1 MGEARRL
8 IKNTGIIAVGGMATK
23 LVQFLLLPLYTSVL
37 PPTEYGAV
45 DYLNTIALFC
55 VPVASLLMDEALF
68 RFLIDC
74 KTEEDRRRAV
84 TATVGVLALGCV
96 LFAALMGV
104 LELVFHPD
112 SFWWIVGLVY
122 AGTMLQMV
130 SALLRGFGDTMGYSL
145 ANFLASAVMIVLN
158 VLLIAVFR
166 WGVEGMLSATII
178 AQGGVALVF
187 AVRKRVW
194 RLIDLRALD
203 RAYMSRLLRYSI
215 PLIPNKVS
223 WTIINMLDRLVI
235 MVTLGPGAAGLY
247 AVAYKFPNVMD
258 QIYGFFYQSWKESSA
273 RALNEDGDEVSFYNT
288 IYRMLRRFMMSVVLG
303 MTALMPLVYDL
314 MIDWQ
319 YHEGILY
326 VPILLLATFFSNISG
341 FYGGIF
347 TAHKDT
353 KIMGTTTLASAVLC
367 LVLDLALIPTIGLY
381 GASIAT
387 LVSTLCVNEYRR
399 RKVTKYARLE
409 EDGRELAGMLAGGAL
424 VLGCFYLYAYL
435 DLIPAL
441 CAGVIAALAFFV
453 IANGAVLRS
462 GVLFVRGNISG
473 GRGRG

>member
-37 PPTEYGAV
+37 APAEYGAV

-74 KTEEDRRRAV
+74 RTQEDRSRAV
-84 TATVGVLALGCV
+84 TATVGVLAIGCV
-96 LFAALMGV
+96 AFAVLMGV

-122 AGTMLQMV
+122 AGTLLQMV
-130 SALLRGFGDTMGYSL
+130 SALLRGFGDTVGYSL

-158 VLLIAVFR
+158 VLFIAVFR

-178 AQGGVALVF
+178 AQGGVALLF
-187 AVRKRVW
+187 ALRKRVW
-194 RLIDLRALD
+194 RYVDLRHLD
-203 RAYMSRLLRYSI
+203 RAYMGRLVRYAV
-215 PLIPNKVS
+215 PLVPNKVS
-223 WTIINMLDRLVI
+223 WTIMNMLDRLVI
-235 MVTLGPGAAGLY
+235 MVTIGPVAAGLY

-258 QIYGFFYQSWKESSA
+258 QVYGFFYQSWKESSA
-273 RALNEDGDEVSFYNT
+273 RALNAEGDEVDFYNA

-326 VPILLLATFFSNISG
+326 VPILLLATYFSNISG

-353 KIMGTTTLASAVLC
+353 KIMGTTTVVSAVLC
-367 LVLDLALIPTIGLY
+367 LVLNLLLIPSIGLY
-381 GASIAT
+381 GASFAT
-387 LVSTLCVNEYRR
+387 LASTFAVNEYRR
-399 RKVTKYARLE
+399 IKVGSYAPLVEDRLE
-409 EDGRELAGMLAGGAL
+409 QALTLLCFAL
-424 VLGCFYLYAYL
+424 VFGLFYAQAYL
-435 DLIPAL
+435 GGWWTLVGGLA
-441 CAGVIAALAFFV
+441 VAAAFFV
-453 IANGAVLRS
+453 GANRALLSRALVVAREVL
-462 GVLFVRGNISG
+462 G
-473 GRGRG
+473 GLRFG